1 MGEGS
6 ERIATSAG
14 SKDNGLG
21 SCETYDVSSSPEED
35 CGVSKSTLGENKSP
49 TKEGCVVSLLRI

>member
-21 SCETYDVSSSPEED
+21 SCETYDVNSRPKED
-35 CGVSKSTLGENKSP
+35 AAFQRARWAKIKAQQ
-49 TKEGCVVSLLRI
+49 KKAA